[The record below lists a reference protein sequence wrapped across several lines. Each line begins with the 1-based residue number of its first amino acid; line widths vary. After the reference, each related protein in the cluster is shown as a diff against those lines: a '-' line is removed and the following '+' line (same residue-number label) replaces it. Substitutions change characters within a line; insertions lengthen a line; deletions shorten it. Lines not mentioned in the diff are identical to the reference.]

1 MYKSGLFRLEKIG
14 LRRDMLEV
22 YKSKT
27 DVEKSN
33 KELVFS
39 EFITQKLETLITYA
53 PIRRSRSSSSFQ
65 YTPDSNLSK

>member
-1 MYKSGLFRLEKIG
+1 
-14 LRRDMLEV
+14 MLEV

-65 YTPDSNLSK
+65 YTPNSNLSK